1 MSSEYQE
8 KFALLEPWVEGI
20 IETVKKDL
28 KNEHLKKDR
37 NFCKR
42 YFLGK
47 NFNMVSV
54 EEMAPAYLQEIS
66 QGNVGLGEFI
76 TSRWLLK
83 NSDVYDFFESELSK
97 VNPDFETIEALDAEL
112 SKRLIEG
119 SVKQFGHVRSYLF
132 AVLNSVTFSKDLFD
146 ELREKALVEEKRES
160 EELTARLKE
169 ESLDSMQK
177 RHERE
182 LGSIQNRYD
191 KKFSGLQKK
200 YVKDTENLKKQISAL
215 TKKLAEHG

>member
-1 MSSEYQE
+1 MSEYQE
-8 KFALLEPWVEGI
+8 KFECIQPWVESV

-47 NFNMVSV
+47 NFNMVTA
-54 EEMAPAYLQEIS
+54 EEMAPAYQKEIAE
-66 QGNVGLGEFI
+66 GNVGLGEFI

-83 NSDVYDFFESELSK
+83 NSDVYDYFEQELSK
-97 VNPDFETIEALDAEL
+97 VNPDFESIEYLDEEF
-112 SKRLIEG
+112 SKQLIAH
-119 SVKQFGHVRSYLF
+119 STKLFGAIRTYLF
-132 AVLNSVTFSKDLFD
+132 AILNSVTFPKHLL
-146 ELREKALVEEKRES
+146 EKLREEALKKEKHES
-160 EELTARLKE
+160 EERAH
-169 ESLDSMQK
+169 LDTVETLESMQK

-182 LGSIQNRYD
+182 VNSLQNRYD
-191 KKFSGLQKK
+191 KKLSGMNKK
-200 YVKDTENLKKQISAL
+200 YLKDTESLKKQISTL